1 MPSPRSEQRSKK
13 SKEAF
18 WQTPSCKARQAA
30 REQEEGYEQRHPG
43 DGTMEEPATDPQ
55 AQVSRGDLDSEK
67 GPESADDND
76 QVDTRQPLN
85 YKPLSHRKLKD
96 YNEGLAKRGV
106 VYLSRVPPFMKPAK
120 VKHLMEQHGVVTRV
134 YLVEE
139 DQANR
144 RARKKGG
151 GNSGKR
157 YAEGWVEFEDKK
169 IARATAESLNN
180 TLIGGRKRNY
190 YHDDMWNLKYL
201 RKFKWDHLTEK
212 VAYER
217 RVRSQ
222 KLRLETMQAKRE
234 NARYVELVESGR
246 SFAKMEERKRKRRQD
261 GSDDNN
267 SASAAS
273 TIGGGSP
280 AAVAAAKLT
289 AGGGEGVPGNPAP
302 AGVGDS
308 HRRIRRRFKQSNPVG
323 DVGGGGGGGMDAKV
337 LRSLF
342 GGDDGGVRRRT
353 GNNEDG

>member
-1 MPSPRSEQRSKK
+1 H
-13 SKEAF
+13 
-18 WQTPSCKARQAA
+18 QAA
-30 REQEEGYEQRHPG
+30 RERERGGYDQRHPG

-55 AQVSRGDLDSEK
+55 DQVSRGDRNPEK
-67 GPESADDND
+67 GPESADDNE
-76 QVDTRQPLN
+76 QVDARQPLN
-85 YKPLSHRKLKD
+85 YKPLSDRKLKD

-144 RARKKGG
+144 RARKKAG

-157 YAEGWVEFEDKK
+157 YTEGWVEFADKK

-261 GSDDNN
+261 GGDDNN
-267 SASAAS
+267 AASAAP

-280 AAVAAAKLT
+280 AAAAA
-289 AGGGEGVPGNPAP
+289 
-302 AGVGDS
+302 
-308 HRRIRRRFKQSNPVG
+308 
-323 DVGGGGGGGMDAKV
+323 
-337 LRSLF
+337 
-342 GGDDGGVRRRT
+342 
-353 GNNEDG
+353 

>member
-1 MPSPRSEQRSKK
+1 
-13 SKEAF
+13 
-18 WQTPSCKARQAA
+18 
-30 REQEEGYEQRHPG
+30 
-43 DGTMEEPATDPQ
+43 MEEPATDPQ
-55 AQVSRGDLDSEK
+55 AKVSRGDRNPEK

-85 YKPLSHRKLKD
+85 YKPLSHRNLKD

-144 RARKKGG
+144 RARKRAG

-157 YAEGWVEFEDKK
+157 YTEGWVEFEDKK

-246 SFAKMEERKRKRRQD
+246 SFAKMEERKRKRIQD
-261 GSDDNN
+261 GGDDNN
-267 SASAAS
+267 AASAAH
-273 TIGGGSP
+273 TI
-280 AAVAAAKLT
+280 
-289 AGGGEGVPGNPAP
+289 
-302 AGVGDS
+302 
-308 HRRIRRRFKQSNPVG
+308 
-323 DVGGGGGGGMDAKV
+323 
-337 LRSLF
+337 
-342 GGDDGGVRRRT
+342 
-353 GNNEDG
+353 